1 MELIVKF
8 ILSYLLGSI
17 SGSLLLGKIK
27 KVDIR
32 KMGSGNA
39 GGTNAFRTMGGTF
52 ALGVLFVDILKGI
65 ISVKIIPFL
74 KLGNILTTN
83 MMNMEILSILCGIG
97 AVLGHVYPVYH
108 EFSGGKGVLTMVGI
122 LIVLF
127 PMALAICLTMWF
139 ITLILTG
146 YVGLGTTIACITLP
160 ICTFIFYPHGIFSPF
175 GFFSVVVAIFIIF
188 NHRHNISRMISG
200 NENRFYKIMIFS
212 GNKK

>member
-1 MELIVKF
+1 MELLIKLV
-8 ILSYLLGSI
+8 LSYLLGSI

-83 MMNMEILSILCGIG
+83 MMNMEI
-97 AVLGHVYPVYH
+97 
-108 EFSGGKGVLTMVGI
+108 T
-122 LIVLF
+122 
-127 PMALAICLTMWF
+127 
-139 ITLILTG
+139 
-146 YVGLGTTIACITLP
+146 
-160 ICTFIFYPHGIFSPF
+160 
-175 GFFSVVVAIFIIF
+175 
-188 NHRHNISRMISG
+188 
-200 NENRFYKIMIFS
+200 
-212 GNKK
+212 